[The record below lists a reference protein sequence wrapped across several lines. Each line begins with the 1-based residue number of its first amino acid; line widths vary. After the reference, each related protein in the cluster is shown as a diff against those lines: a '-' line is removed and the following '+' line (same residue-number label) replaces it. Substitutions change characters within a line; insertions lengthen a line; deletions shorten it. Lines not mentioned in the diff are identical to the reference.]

1 MLSICSNLTY
11 LVCKITQLLHLQLL
25 TQSHSIA
32 TAEAWFLQ
40 NEWQPFPFQYEVWQ
54 ACLSG
59 NSGLLNAPTG
69 CGKTYA
75 LWIPC
80 LLEYMQ
86 QYPESYQKPRN
97 NGLQILWITPLKAL
111 AKDIQSAMQRACDGL
126 QIPWKIGVRTGD
138 TSTSERQKQK
148 KHLPECLITTPESL
162 HLLLSQRD
170 CRHIFN
176 GLKAV
181 IVDEW
186 HELMGTKRGVQMEL
200 ALSRLKGMHTQLK
213 VWGISA
219 TIGNLDQA
227 LDVLLGNTHHPSTT
241 IIKAAVEKKL
251 EIKSILPDTIP
262 LFPWTGQLGIKLL
275 PKILPII
282 EQSKTTLLF
291 TNTRAQTEIWYQT
304 LLEKVPD
311 LAGIMAMHHGSLDNK
326 VRTWV
331 EEALHAGK
339 LKLVICTSSLDLGVD
354 FRPVGTVI
362 QVGSPKGVGRF
373 VQRAGRSGHQPG
385 AVSTI
390 YFLPSHSL
398 ELVEAAAIREAIRQ
412 KHLESRKPLEKSL
425 DVLVQYLV
433 TLAVGEGFDEQST
446 FEEVKSTHAFRH
458 LTPEEWKWV
467 LRFITTGGESLEQ
480 YDEYCKVFSENG
492 KYTVTSCR
500 TATRH
505 RVSIGTIVSDPV
517 LRVKY
522 VTGGNIGTVEE
533 SFISRLKKGDTF
545 WFAGRALQLE
555 RIKEMTVLVRPS
567 PKKTGIIPNWLGG
580 RMPLS
585 SQLSDM
591 IRQKLEAFNKGNY
604 DDIELKA
611 MAPLL
616 RLQQKWS
623 AIPDRN
629 ALLIEQFRSPDGYH
643 VFMYPFA
650 GRTLHEA
657 LSALVAWRIAQLR
670 PITFSI
676 AFNDYGFEL
685 LSDQEIP
692 LEEALELDLFSTH
705 HLKEDLLAS
714 INSTEMAKRRFR
726 EIAAIAGLVFQGYPG
741 KGITNKHL
749 QASAQIIYD
758 VFAAYDPDNLLIQQA
773 MDEAFDLQ
781 VEASRLA
788 ETLRTLGSQHFLIKQ
803 PPQPTPFA
811 FPIMIDRMREKISS
825 ETLEDRIAK
834 MQQQLEAYA
843 EKGE

>member
-1 MLSICSNLTY
+1 M
-11 LVCKITQLLHLQLL
+11 
-25 TQSHSIA
+25 
-32 TAEAWFLQ
+32 
-40 NEWQPFPFQYEVWQ
+40 
-54 ACLSG
+54 
-59 NSGLLNAPTG
+59 LNAPTG

-80 LLEYMQ
+80 LLEYRQ
-86 QYPESYQKPRN
+86 QHPESYQRPGN

-111 AKDIQSAMQRACDGL
+111 AKDIHSAMERACDGL

-162 HLLLSQRD
+162 HLLLSQPD
-170 CRHIFN
+170 CSRIFN
-176 GLKAV
+176 TLKAV

-186 HELMGTKRGVQMEL
+186 HELMGTKRGIQMEL
-200 ALSRLKGMHTQLK
+200 ALSRLKGMNSHLK

-219 TIGNLDQA
+219 TIGNLEQA
-227 LDVLLGNTHHPSTT
+227 LDVLLGNRHHHPKM
-241 IIKAAVEKKL
+241 IIKAEIEKKL
-251 EIKSILPDTIP
+251 EIRSVLPDTIA
-262 LFPWTGQLGIKLL
+262 LFPWAGQLGIKLL
-275 PKILPII
+275 PKILPVI
-282 EQSKTTLLF
+282 ERSKTTLLF

-331 EEALHAGK
+331 EETLHAGK

-354 FRPVGTVI
+354 FRPVETVI

-373 VQRAGRSGHQPG
+373 LQRAGRSGHQPG

-398 ELVEAAAIREAIRQ
+398 ELVEAAAIREAIHQ
-412 KHLESRKPLEKSL
+412 QHIESRDPLEKPL

-433 TLAVGEGFDEQST
+433 TLAVGEGFEAQTT
-446 FEEVKSTHAFRH
+446 FEEVKSTYAFRL
-458 LTPEEWKWV
+458 LTQQEWEWV
-467 LRFITTGGESLEQ
+467 LQFITTGGESLEQ

-492 KYTVTSCR
+492 KYMVASSR

-522 VTGGNIGTVEE
+522 VAGGNIGTVEE

-567 PKKTGIIPNWLGG
+567 RKKTGIIPHWLGG

-591 IRQKLEAFNKGNY
+591 IRQKLEAFAKGIY

-611 MAPLL
+611 IAPLL

-623 AIPDRN
+623 SIPDRQS
-629 ALLIEQFRSPDGYH
+629 LLIEQFHSQDGYH

-657 LSALVAWRIAQLR
+657 LAALIAWRISQLR
-670 PITFSI
+670 PITFSL

-685 LSDQEIP
+685 LSDQPIP
-692 LEEALELDLFSTH
+692 LEEALEEDLFTTL

-749 QASAQIIYD
+749 QASTQIIYE
-758 VFAAYDPDNLLIQQA
+758 VLAEYDPDNLLIKQA

-781 VEASRLA
+781 VEASKLA
-788 ETLRTLGSQHFLIKQ
+788 ETLRTMGSQHFLIRH

-834 MQQQLEAYA
+834 MQRQLEAYA